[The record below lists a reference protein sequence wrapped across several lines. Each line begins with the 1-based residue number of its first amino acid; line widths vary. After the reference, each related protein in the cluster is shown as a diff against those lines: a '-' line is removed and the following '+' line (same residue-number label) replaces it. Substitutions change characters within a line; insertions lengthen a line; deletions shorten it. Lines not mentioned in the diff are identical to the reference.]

1 MADETFL
8 MEKIKS
14 LSSYRF
20 KYKEPTFVAQGIG
33 FEYDTNL
40 EREGLLAHELQE
52 EGFEYAV
59 KGEKDAV
66 KEDGSPNYQVVD
78 YERLVPA
85 LWTALRGSLKRID
98 VLESSDNNTL
108 SLFGRSKYKIIDL
121 PEYWIEL
128 VDFGSIVVQ
137 LTPIGSHQKLFV
149 EKMWD
154 NSIYV
159 STNKPGERLDY
170 FYNIY
175 AERKDV
181 AKLEVEIDK

>member
-1 MADETFL
+1 MADETVL

-20 KYKEPTFVAQGIG
+20 KYKEPTFEAQGIG
-33 FEYDTNL
+33 FKYDTNL

-52 EGFEYAV
+52 EGFQYAV

-78 YERLVPA
+78 YDRLVPA
-85 LWTALRGSLKRID
+85 LWTALSGSLKRID
-98 VLESSDNNTL
+98 ILESSDNNTL

-128 VDFGSIVVQ
+128 VDFGSITVQ
-137 LTPIGSHQKLFV
+137 LTPISKHQKLFV
-149 EKMWD
+149 EKIRD
-154 NSIYV
+154 NSIYIN
-159 STNKPGERLDY
+159 SEKRGERLDY

-175 AERKDV
+175 GEK
-181 AKLEVEIDK
+181 K